1 MPKLSCLQEERSEYQ
16 AKLPDLLKES
26 LCDLKCLEGEKTGSV
41 ADEAALAKEFP
52 NTFGQ
57 KVLGFERGGGNINR
71 KALRVAVVLS
81 GGPAPGGHNV
91 ILGLFDGLKKLNPHT
106 TLFGFKKGPG
116 GIVDGDV
123 LEITD
128 DLVKDY
134 RNTGGFDLIMS
145 GRTKIES
152 PEQFASCLKNC
163 SELDLDALLVIGG
176 DDSNTNAAVLAEFF
190 LASGS
195 KTLVIGAPKTIDGDM
210 KNDQIEASFGFD
222 TACKT
227 YSELVGNIARDA
239 VSSVKYWHFIRLMGR
254 SASHIALE
262 VGIQTQVNLVL
273 VGEEVEKEELTLA
286 DVVEKMVDVV
296 LTRSRSHKD
305 YGVVIVPE
313 GIIEFIPE
321 IGRLITNLNELLA
334 HNKDSFE
341 SCENDDD
348 KVNFIITSLQGES
361 LSLYQSLPKN
371 IQLQLVAKRDPH
383 GNVQVSLIETEKL
396 LSKMIAERL
405 EVLKGSGDY
414 HGSFAAL
421 HHFFGY
427 EGRCAAPSNFDA
439 DYAYGLGT
447 VASLLIGYGKRG
459 YVACLQDLHKP
470 VSEWRPCGIPLTS
483 MMNME
488 RRHGKDKPVIKKALV
503 ELDGAPFKFYVS
515 KREEW
520 AMNDCFIYPGPI
532 QYFGPSKLCDRQ
544 PLSLLL
550 EKGL

>member
-1 MPKLSCLQEERSEYQ
+1 MLKLSHLQEERSLYQ
-16 AKLPDLLKES
+16 AKLPDLLKER
-26 LCDLKCLEGEKTGSV
+26 LGDLSCVEGEKTSSV
-41 ADEAALAKEFP
+41 DDKEALFKEFP

-57 KVLGFERGGGNINR
+57 KVVLFEAGGGSINK
-71 KALRVAVVLS
+71 KALRVGVVLS

-91 ILGLFDGLKKLNPHT
+91 ILGLFDGLKELNSDSV
-106 TLFGFKKGPG
+106 LFGFKKGPG
-116 GIVDGDV
+116 GIVDGDHI
-123 LEITD
+123 EITT
-128 DLVKDY
+128 DLAKGY

-152 PEQFASCLKNC
+152 PEQFSACLKNC
-163 SELDLDALLVIGG
+163 SELNLDALLVIGG
-176 DDSNTNAAVLAEFF
+176 DDSNTNAAVLAEYF

-262 VGIQTQVNLVL
+262 VGLQTQVNLVL
-273 VGEEVEKEELTLA
+273 VGEEVERQNLTLK
-286 DVVEKMVDVV
+286 DVVDKMVDVV
-296 LTRSRSHKD
+296 LTRSQAHKD
-305 YGVVIVPE
+305 YGVIIVPE

-321 IGRLITNLNELLA
+321 VGRLITNLNDLLA
-334 HNKDSFE
+334 HKKEAFDSCKRDE
-341 SCENDDD
+341 E
-348 KVNFIITSLQGES
+348 KINFIISSLEGEA
-361 LSLYQSLPKN
+361 LSLYKSLPES

-396 LSKMIAERL
+396 LSKMMEERL
-405 EVLKGSGDY
+405 EDLKQSGQYKGSF
-414 HGSFAAL
+414 SAL

-470 VSEWRPCGIPLTS
+470 VSQWRPCGIPLTS

-503 ELDGAPFKFYVS
+503 ELDGKPFKYYCAN
-515 KREEW
+515 REEW
-520 AMNDCFIYPGPI
+520 AKTDSFIFPGPI
-532 QYFGPSKLCDRQ
+532 QYFGPSNVCDRQ
-544 PLSLLL
+544 PTSLLL